1 MKIEDMKQYVEQQ
14 LDAGVKPDFYA
25 KTARITAREG
35 IVGEEI
41 VTRMKDG
48 HEETKN
54 TVKEEGDMVVRNPNG
69 EEYIIDAKT
78 FAKKYEKDPSNPEQY
93 RPKGGAQLFIPVR
106 EDIEFKAPWGEEMS
120 IKSGGMLNISGRETG
135 DIYGIQKEEFY
146 QTYAPSDENG
156 NIKKRSLDEYLKD
169 CSQKTTVSGQKQ
181 KEETKAL
188 NPSLSALLTGRGR

>member
-1 MKIEDMKQYVEQQ
+1 M
-14 LDAGVKPDFYA
+14 KPDFYA

-78 FAKKYEKDPSNPEQY
+78 FAKSMKKTLQTRNNTVRKAGRNSLFLSEKILNL
-93 RPKGGAQLFIPVR
+93 RPL
-106 EDIEFKAPWGEEMS
+106 GER
-120 IKSGGMLNISGRETG
+120 KCL
-135 DIYGIQKEEFY
+135 
-146 QTYAPSDENG
+146 
-156 NIKKRSLDEYLKD
+156 
-169 CSQKTTVSGQKQ
+169 
-181 KEETKAL
+181 L
-188 NPSLSALLTGRGR
+188 NPAAC